1 MDPRPRSRHKESN
14 RVEILIH
21 ARGLGI
27 RFGSQWAL
35 AHVDLDLAS
44 GDRLLL
50 AGANGS
56 GKTTLLRLIAGLR
69 RPTAGELRV
78 DGLRAAEDR
87 FGVRSTL
94 SLVSH
99 HDYLYDRLTALETL
113 QLWSAL
119 CDRRLSESQLHDLL
133 DELGLSAAADR
144 QVAGFS
150 AGMRKRLILARSRL
164 ENPRLLLLDEPFAA
178 LDPQGQSLIETW
190 IARFVDGGGTLIVA
204 SHAIERAARMCRRA
218 VLLEQGQAVWQG
230 AAADLDAAWGRRL
243 ARR

>member
-1 MDPRPRSRHKESN
+1 MAFASESN

-69 RPTAGELRV
+69 RPTAGELLIDDR
-78 DGLRAAEDR
+78 RAAEDR
-87 FGVRSTL
+87 FAVRSTL

-113 QLWSAL
+113 QLWSSL
-119 CDRRLSESQLHDLL
+119 CDRRSSDSQLHDLL
-133 DELGLSAAADR
+133 GELGLSAAADR

-164 ENPRLLLLDEPFAA
+164 ENPRLLLLDEPFAS
-178 LDPQGQSLIETW
+178 LDPQGQSLIESW
-190 IARFVDGGGTLIVA
+190 IERFVDGGGTLIVA
-204 SHAIERAARMCRRA
+204 SHAVERASRMCNRG
-218 VLLEQGQAVWQG
+218 VLLEQGQVAWHG
-230 AAADLDAAWGRRL
+230 AAADLDAAWQRRSR
-243 ARR
+243 AR

>member
-1 MDPRPRSRHKESN
+1 M
-14 RVEILIH
+14 IH

-69 RPTAGELRV
+69 RPTAGKLRV

-119 CDRRLSESQLHDLL
+119 CGRRLSESQLHDLL
-133 DELGLSAAADR
+133 GELGLSAAADR

-164 ENPRLLLLDEPFAA
+164 EHPRLLLLDEPFAA

-190 IARFVDGGGTLIVA
+190 IGRFVEGGGTLIVA

-243 ARR
+243 ARL